1 MDKARA
7 NTSLAS
13 INDRHVFIFQGLQDS
28 VPRTASNCIEYIDL
42 GQFDS
47 KSIQMAKWISIVVR
61 SPDFVRN
68 DTRGCALLQS
78 SNEILLF
85 GGQKTQ
91 CFYMDI
97 AFLKQLDANSMQGI
111 AHSVF

>member
-1 MDKARA
+1 MNSSDK
-7 NTSLAS
+7 
-13 INDRHVFIFQGLQDS
+13 
-28 VPRTASNCIEYIDL
+28 NCIEYMDIGIL
-42 GQFDS
+42 DS

-61 SPDFVRN
+61 SSEFVRS

-91 CFYMDI
+91 CFYMDV
-97 AFLKQLDANSMQGI
+97 AFLS
-111 AHSVF
+111 